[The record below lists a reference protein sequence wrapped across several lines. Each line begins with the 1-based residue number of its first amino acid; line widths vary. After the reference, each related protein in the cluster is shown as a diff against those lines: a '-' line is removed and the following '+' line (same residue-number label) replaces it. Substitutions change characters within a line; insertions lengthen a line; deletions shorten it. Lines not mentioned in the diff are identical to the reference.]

1 MGSGFDVDVKPEQVG
16 IIPRAIEH
24 LFNGIHDIINNAQMN
39 GIPPPEFK
47 ISTQFME
54 LYNEELIDLYNPIYN
69 KVSKLSCRSYTGVFL
84 MANIYILQLF
94 QKGPRI

>member
-1 MGSGFDVDVKPEQVG
+1 MGSGFDVDITPEQVG

-24 LFNGIHDIINNAQMN
+24 LFNGIHEIINNAQMN
-39 GIPPPEFK
+39 GVPPPEFK

-69 KVSKLSCRSYTGVFL
+69 KVSITIFPVP
-84 MANIYILQLF
+84 I
-94 QKGPRI
+94 